1 MKERN
6 DRKKH
11 PKLPETY
18 SLVKPAYIAA
28 TDPKAPESPEAPQ
41 NLQPKMTATL
51 TDAKVKEH
59 AWLQGLETIDEND
72 SDVSQGWSAFHAQ
85 SIENPPI
92 PAESSMLP
100 LFTEKADTP
109 AMIKHTMELA
119 IMITEK
125 LAPGQTPVLYLDE
138 PLYAQAKKLQW
149 QHPHLGED
157 KIVIMLGGL
166 HLEMAILCLI
176 GMLLKESGWSE
187 ILADAGVT
195 TPGRAEAMTGAS
207 DVKAARYAHQVT
219 MAALNRMMKEAYSK
233 DKEANELKSNENG
246 EQESFEEWRERRWN
260 DNPLFFFWA
269 LILDLEVLL
278 NIYIRSCREADF
290 KLHLEVLTALVPW
303 FMALDRINYRRWLPF
318 YLKDM
323 ASLEEKHPQ
332 LYQKFVEGHFV
343 ASRTRARFSAMSL
356 DQVSLFFV
364 R

>member
-1 MKERN
+1 MTEKN

-11 PKLPETY
+11 QKLPETY

-28 TDPKAPESPEAPQ
+28 AHPKAPESPEVLE
-41 NLQPKMTATL
+41 NLQPAVTATL

-59 AWLQGLETIDEND
+59 VWLQGLETIADND

-85 SIENPPI
+85 SINKELI

-100 LFTEKADTP
+100 LFNEKADTP

-119 IMITEK
+119 ILITEK

-149 QHPHLGED
+149 QHPHLAED

-187 ILADAGVT
+187 ILADAGIT

-207 DVKAARYAHQVT
+207 DVKGARYAHQVT
-219 MAALNRMMKEAYSK
+219 MAALNRMMKDAYSK
-233 DKEANELKSNENG
+233 DQEVNELKTNENE
-246 EQESFEEWRERRWN
+246 EQESFEEWKERHRN

-278 NIYIRSCREADF
+278 NIYVRSLREGDF

-323 ASLEEKHPQ
+323 ASLKEKHPQ
-332 LYQKFVEGHFV
+332 LHEKFVEGHFV
-343 ASRTRARFSAMSL
+343 ASRTKARFSAMSL
-356 DQVSLFFV
+356 DQVSF
-364 R
+364 